1 MIIKIKELT
10 RRYSFSSL
18 IIGALLVVAL
28 FFISGL
34 EAVSGIERIDL
45 SGISVDNSK
54 NIQSRYIN
62 ELQRSRLSNV
72 QKYDIAFK
80 GRALDAGYGNFF
92 QTDDGSRAI
101 RLELNKPNTISLI
114 FFDNSEGI
122 YILSEKFEL
131 NKWHDFRLI
140 GLKNEYVKL
149 YLDSKLVFD
158 ASNAGTKVYKDGI
171 EISRPSNRWVTEI
184 KGDFGS
190 LGLGTGFS
198 KNRDLVGNIENFSL
212 QIDYI
217 KKWNIFNISA
227 LFISFLAF
235 AIQLL
240 QVFDKSS
247 LGVEKLPFREFLKG
261 YSLLGLIFIAAS
273 LGYALANI
281 GPTFQKWTPL
291 VCIGLTILIAP
302 WLSGR
307 RIVEGQPLNRVIINL
322 LYVVALFGL
331 IFFVFKSTQASLP
344 ILNKFSLLLIVI
356 SVSCISVIGPLV
368 LKEKSPI
375 KKALC
380 FVSLALLG
388 FASWAALYEI
398 PNWLALNSLLERFS
412 PSTLAINFLI
422 LGLIL
427 RSAAGLSMVPPN
439 LNIRTLWLQYL
450 IPFVIFAVLSF
461 RYDTLFL
468 GSSEYHWEYF
478 VGPIRSIRNGGWLLW
493 DTPSQYGFLNIL
505 LATLVPVKSSW
516 ESLYLFQGMLLLIIS
531 CLVFTTL
538 TKINPRN
545 NLFNFLLVATGIFFA
560 DPDLIGPQ
568 LYPSSSVFRFAWCYV
583 LIILIFNSAYSS
595 SKSPMNMKLL
605 MCAWVLGCLWSF
617 ESAVYSSA
625 IYFSSLFISIFSSG
639 PLSKEGVT
647 QSFFSLCRHIF
658 LSLLFLAFAL
668 GIIEICYLIKL
679 GVGPD
684 WRMYSEYALSY
695 GSGFGGVPINF
706 FGAVWV
712 YILLFFGIYSAIYF
726 AESSRA
732 IRLNYL
738 VVIAGSLGV
747 ILSLS
752 TYLIGRAH
760 GSNVTAVLP
769 IICLVL
775 VGVLKG
781 RLPKR
786 IPNLFLM
793 AVSIPIFMV
802 LFGGTLSQPGGL
814 NTLSGLKSFTPHLEN
829 RLRLPDSELSTILLN
844 ANITPD
850 DYVIYYGFHA
860 SMPQFSADAGAIDG
874 YEKTMLP
881 NPFQLLEEPIRPE
894 RRATIISRFMNRNV
908 NSGYLIQA
916 KGQFEERFS
925 EWLDILKGSY
935 DISMVGQN
943 QSYRLYQLKK
953 LQHN

>member
-1 MIIKIKELT
+1 MIRKIKELT
-10 RRYSFSSL
+10 IRHAFFSL
-18 IIGALLVVAL
+18 IISAFLVIALLS
-28 FFISGL
+28 ISSL
-34 EAVSGIERIDL
+34 ETVSGIERIAL
-45 SGISVDNSK
+45 SGVSVDNSK

-72 QKYDIAFK
+72 QKYEIAFK

-92 QTDDGSRAI
+92 QTDDGSKAI

-140 GLKNEYVKL
+140 GLKNQYVKL
-149 YLDSKLVFD
+149 YIDSKLVFD
-158 ASNAGTKVYKDGI
+158 ASNNGTKVYKDGV
-171 EISRPSNRWVTEI
+171 EISRPSNRWVMGI

-198 KNRDLVGNIENFSL
+198 KSRDLVGNIENFSL

-227 LFISFLAF
+227 LFIAFLAF
-235 AIQLL
+235 TIQLL
-240 QVFDKSS
+240 QVFSKIS
-247 LGVEKLPFREFLKG
+247 LGEEKLSFRDFLKG
-261 YSLLGLIFIAAS
+261 YSLFGFIFIAAS
-273 LGYALANI
+273 LGYVLANI

-291 VCIGLTILIAP
+291 VCIGLTFLISP
-302 WLSGR
+302 WLRSV
-307 RIVEGQPLNRVIINL
+307 RIVEGQALHRVMVNL
-322 LYVVALFGL
+322 LFVVALFGL
-331 IFFVFKSTQASLP
+331 SLFVFKSTQAGLP

-356 SVSCISVIGPLV
+356 SVSCISAIGAIV
-368 LKEKSPI
+368 LKESSPI
-375 KKALC
+375 KKFLC
-380 FVSLALLG
+380 FASLALLG
-388 FASWAALYEI
+388 FSSWAALYEL

-422 LGLIL
+422 FGLLLRGLAGPSTIPVAFNFRALG
-427 RSAAGLSMVPPN
+427 
-439 LNIRTLWLQYL
+439 LQYL
-450 IPFVIFAVLSF
+450 VPFVLFAILSF
-461 RYDTLFL
+461 RFDTLFL

-505 LATLVPVKSSW
+505 LASMVPVKSSW
-516 ESLYLFQGMLLLIIS
+516 ESLYIFQGMLLLILSFLAFI
-531 CLVFTTL
+531 TL
-538 TKINPRN
+538 TRINSRN

-568 LYPSSSVFRFAWCYV
+568 LYPSSSVFRFAWCYA
-583 LIILIFNSAYSS
+583 LIILIFNSAYSN

-605 MCAWVLGCLWSF
+605 MCAWVIGCLWSF
-617 ESAVYSSA
+617 ESALYSSA
-625 IYFSSLFISIFSSG
+625 IYFSSLFIFIFSNG
-639 PLSKEGVT
+639 PLSQEGVA

-658 LSLLFLAFAL
+658 LSLLFLVLAL

-684 WRMYSEYALSY
+684 WKMYFEYALSY
-695 GSGFGGVPINF
+695 GSGFGGVPINL
-706 FGAVWV
+706 FGAIWV

-738 VVIAGSLGV
+738 VVIGGSLGV

-781 RLPKR
+781 RLPKSF
-786 IPNLFLM
+786 PNPFLM
-793 AVSIPIFMV
+793 TISIPIFMV
-802 LFGGTLSQPGGL
+802 LFGGTLSQPGTL
-814 NTLSGLKSFTPHLEN
+814 NTLSGLKSFTSHLEY
-829 RLRLPDSELSTILLN
+829 RLRVPDSELSSLLLD

-860 SMPQFSADAGAIDG
+860 SMPQFNIDTGAIDS

-908 NSGYLIQA
+908 NSGYLVQA

-925 EWLDILKGSY
+925 EWLDILNGPY
-935 DISMVGQN
+935 DISVVGQN
-943 QSYRLYQLKK
+943 QSYKLYELKK
-953 LQHN
+953 IQHN